1 MKPLEAEALTRA
13 LKTEAANPP
22 DPHRGSVDVERSD
35 GVIEIK
41 IVARDLAAARTLI
54 NAYLGLAATTLEAV
68 RAVGGDSHGSKTPP
82 RNRE

>member
-1 MKPLEAEALTRA
+1 LKQLEAEALTRA

-22 DPHRGSVDVERSD
+22 DPHRGSVVVERSND
-35 GVIEIK
+35 VIEIR
-41 IVARDLAAARTLI
+41 IAARDLAAARTLI

-68 RAVGGDSHGSKTPP
+68 RAVGGDRHGPKTPS